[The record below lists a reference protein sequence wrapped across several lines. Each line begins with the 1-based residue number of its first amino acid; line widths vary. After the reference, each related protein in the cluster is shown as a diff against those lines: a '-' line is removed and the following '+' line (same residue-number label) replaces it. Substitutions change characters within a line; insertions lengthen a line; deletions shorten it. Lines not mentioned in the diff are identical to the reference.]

1 MSLKICQVCA
11 VDFTLKHFLLP
22 LIDGMQAKEWQ
33 VTSVCS
39 DGEYVADLRKD
50 GYRIFTIDIRRNF
63 NLLSHGRA
71 LWKMYQL
78 FRRERFDMVHVHT
91 PVAALIGRFAAK
103 LAGVRC
109 VVYTAHG
116 FYFHD
121 QMVRWKR
128 SAHILLERVGGCLTD
143 LLFTQSEEDAASAV
157 LFKIASKD
165 KVFAIGNGVDI
176 NRFSPDSF
184 VDRALIRKA
193 LAIPNNA
200 FVVGIIGR
208 FVREKG
214 YFEFLAAALELA
226 EGYADVYFLLVG
238 DRLPSDHADSIDAAL
253 GEARQSIGHRLILT
267 GFRSDTPQL
276 LEAMDVFCLPSYREG
291 MPRTIIEAMMM
302 GKPVVATDIRGSREE
317 VIDGE
322 TGFLVA
328 TKSKSALVVSLKKLI
343 EQPDLGKNLGRAGRL
358 RALRLYDERLVVER
372 QVQILSNHVAP
383 IK

>member
-39 DGEYVADLRKD
+39 DGEYVADLRQK
-50 GYRIFTIDIRRNF
+50 GYQIVNIDIRRNF
-63 NLLSHGRA
+63 NLISHGHA
-71 LWKMYQL
+71 LWQMYRL
-78 FRRERFDMVHVHT
+78 FKKEQFDVVHVHT
-91 PVAALIGRFAAK
+91 PVAALIGRLAAK

-128 SAHILLERVGGCLTD
+128 LTHILLERFGGRFTD
-143 LLFTQSEEDAASAV
+143 LLFTQSEEDAASAI
-157 LFKIASKD
+157 LLHIASKD
-165 KVFAIGNGVDI
+165 RVFAIGNGVDI
-176 NRFSPDSF
+176 SRFSPSNII
-184 VDRALIRKA
+184 DRSVTRKA
-193 LAIPNNA
+193 LDIPIDA
-200 FVVGIIGR
+200 FVIGIIGR

-214 YFEFLAAALELA
+214 YVEFVTAAVDLAKV
-226 EGYADVYFLLVG
+226 YPDVYFVLVG
-238 DRLPSDHADSIDAAL
+238 DRLISDHADSIDAEL
-253 GEARQSIGHRLILT
+253 DVARQSIGHRLILT

-291 MPRTIIEAMMM
+291 MPRTIIEAMVM
-302 GKPVVATDIRGSREE
+302 GRPVVATDIRGSREE
-317 VIDGE
+317 VIHGE
-322 TGFLVA
+322 TGFLVT
-328 TKSKSALVVSLKKLI
+328 TKSKAALVASLKKLI
-343 EQPDLGKNLGRAGRL
+343 DQPELAKSLGRAGRL

-372 QVQILSNHVAP
+372 QIQIVSTH
-383 IK
+383 IGSSS